1 MDSTDPSLIA
11 RTPERSGK
19 RQDRHDPTVR
29 KDYLSIQHLERYV
42 FATKKLRSGML
53 VLDVA
58 CGTGYGAKMLRDHG
72 CRVVGGDLDKGE
84 LAMASRDATDINFV
98 CLDVLNLPFADE
110 KFDAVVSF
118 ETIEHVVEG
127 QRFLD
132 EMRRV
137 LKPGGLFICST
148 PNIAYT
154 AHPWYHVKEYE
165 PREFF
170 SIVLNKFKKT
180 EKYGQYFRRLDR
192 LTDRVT
198 WFGSKSR
205 LRKLLCRGPRIAL
218 SAIRAIRRMGRN
230 AAQGSAE
237 KTGQDGP
244 KDRDYYGVHPYR
256 GPSMLR
262 IMVTVSVK

>member
-1 MDSTDPSLIA
+1 MSVTVSSSENTGTSTATD
-11 RTPERSGK
+11 RS
-19 RQDRHDPTVR
+19 DRHDPTVR
-29 KDYLSIQHLERYV
+29 RDYLSIQHLERYI
-42 FATKKLRSGML
+42 FATKKLRAGML

-84 LAMASRDATDINFV
+84 LALASRDAPDIDFV
-98 CLDVLNLPFADE
+98 CLDVLNLPFENDR
-110 KFDAVVSF
+110 FDAVVSF

-132 EMRRV
+132 EMHRV

-165 PREFF
+165 PEEFF
-170 SIVLNKFKKT
+170 LLVLNKFGKT
-180 EKYGQYFRRLDR
+180 EKFGQYFRRLDR
-192 LTDRVT
+192 LADRVA
-198 WFGSKSR
+198 WFSSKGRLRRLLCTGPRVALSA
-205 LRKLLCRGPRIAL
+205 LRKL
-218 SAIRAIRRMGRN
+218 RRMARDL
-230 AAQGSAE
+230 AQGPAE

-244 KDRDYYGVHPYR
+244 GDRDYYGVHPYR
-256 GPSMLR
+256 GPGMLR